1 MERMTFIATAI
12 QGSWLFKPKR
22 FGDDRGYFQET
33 FKREFVLAQ
42 TGLDF
47 EVKQVNQSKSQAGVV
62 RGVHWADVPPGQA
75 KFVTVPFGEIW
86 DVVVDLRVGSPT
98 FGKWDAYYLSAASGD
113 SLLIGN
119 GLGHAFLSLSD
130 DTVVSY
136 LCSEVFRPDNEH
148 GINPF
153 DESLKI
159 KFEDVAV
166 QRGITSLSLSEKD
179 QAAPDLTHY
188 LERVLLPVF
197 A

>member
-1 MERMTFIATAI
+1 MTFIATAI

-33 FKREFVLAQ
+33 FKREFVLDQ
-42 TGLDF
+42 TGIDF

-75 KFVTVPFGEIW
+75 KFVTVPFGEVW

-98 FGKWDAYYLSAASGD
+98 FGKWDAYFLSSETGD

-119 GLGHAFLSLSD
+119 GLGHAFLALTN

-136 LCSEVFRPDNEH
+136 LCSEVFNPTNEH
-148 GINPF
+148 GIFPRDATLNISF
-153 DESLKI
+153 D
-159 KFEDVAV
+159 DVAAC
-166 QRGITSLSLSEKD
+166 RKLEALSFSDKDLNAPSLES
-179 QAAPDLTHY
+179 Y
-188 LERVLLPVF
+188 LLRSGLPTWQ
-197 A
+197 